1 MGKIR
6 FSTAKG
12 WGHCRCV
19 IQYQAICFSG
29 RLGVKTMKCESCGA
43 EIASD
48 RTVCEYCG
56 SQVQKSAPVQTVGK
70 VQATGNVFAAIRQ
83 SPAYRD
89 RNAPERISKLPQPG
103 AAQTIVPV
111 VFGCFFTM
119 VSLVILTGFLGVGG
133 FIMNVAGPV
142 GAIPMVMAIVP
153 LGFVGL
159 GIFLI
164 ITTMRKRSKYT
175 TAPVM
180 AQSAVA
186 IAKRTAISG
195 SKDTA
200 VSTSLFM
207 TFEFED
213 GSRVELRPVA
223 EHLFGQIAEG
233 DAGVL
238 FSRADVAL
246 DFDRV
251 RL

>member
-1 MGKIR
+1 
-6 FSTAKG
+6 
-12 WGHCRCV
+12 
-19 IQYQAICFSG
+19 
-29 RLGVKTMKCESCGA
+29 MKCESCGA

-56 SQVQKSAPVQTVGK
+56 SQVPKSAPVQTVGK
-70 VQATGNVFAAIRQ
+70 VQATGNVFAAIHQ

-89 RNAPERISKLPQPG
+89 REEPKRIAMLPQPG
-103 AAQTIVPV
+103 TAQTVLPV
-111 VFGCFFTM
+111 VFGCFFTI
-119 VSLVILTGFLGVGG
+119 VSLVMLMIFLGVG
-133 FIMNVAGPV
+133 VAASSAVGPM
-142 GAIPMVMAIVP
+142 GAIPMLMAIVP
-153 LGFVGL
+153 LGFVCI

-164 ITTMRKRSKYT
+164 FTTMRKRSEFSA
-175 TAPVM
+175 APIM
-180 AQSAVA
+180 ARPAMA
-186 IAKRTAISG
+186 TAKRTAVSG

-213 GSRVELRPVA
+213 GSRIELRPVA

-251 RL
+251 RMR